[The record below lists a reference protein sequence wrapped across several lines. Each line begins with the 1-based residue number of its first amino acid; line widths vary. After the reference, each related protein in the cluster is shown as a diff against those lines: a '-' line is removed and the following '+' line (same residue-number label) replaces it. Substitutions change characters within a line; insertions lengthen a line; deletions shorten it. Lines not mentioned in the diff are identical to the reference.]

1 MGIDEHAD
9 RKKIINNIKLLFIK
23 KFIINNYSFIYQ
35 IILKDKQMSYLIL
48 VRHGQSVWNLEKKF
62 TGWVDVDLTENGKSE
77 AKKAGQLIKQEN
89 IEINLYYSSF
99 QLRAKNTLK
108 IIQEELKD
116 FKKVISAWELNERH
130 YGALTGLNKDEMKV
144 KLGEEK
150 VHQFRRSWDLR
161 PDPLDKKNPYHP
173 INIETYKEIPLEKIP
188 DTESLKDTYERVI
201 KFYSKEIE
209 NKTTENILI
218 SAHGN
223 SIRALCKYLFILDN
237 TQISKLE
244 IPTGNPLLI
253 EFENNKVT
261 KCKYLHKERAKDLL
275 VF

>member
-1 MGIDEHAD
+1 
-9 RKKIINNIKLLFIK
+9 
-23 KFIINNYSFIYQ
+23 
-35 IILKDKQMSYLIL
+35 MSYLVL

-77 AKKAGQLIKQEN
+77 AKKAGELINKN
-89 IEINLYYSSF
+89 NLTIDLYFSSV

-108 IIQEELKD
+108 IIQGELKD
-116 FKKVISAWELNERH
+116 NKVPSEAWEINERH

-144 KLGEEK
+144 KLGEDK

-161 PDPLDKKNPYHP
+161 PDPLDKQNPYHP
-173 INIETYKEIPLEKIP
+173 SNIEIYKNIPEDKIP
-188 DTESLKDTYERVI
+188 STESLKDTYERVI
-201 KFYSKEIE
+201 DFYKKKIEII
-209 NKTTENILI
+209 NDKNILI

-223 SIRALCKYLFILDN
+223 SIRALCKYLFNLDN
-237 TQISKLE
+237 DVISKLE

-253 EFENNKVT
+253 EVNREKKVLSA
-261 KCKYLHKERAKDLL
+261 KYLDSDRAKDLL